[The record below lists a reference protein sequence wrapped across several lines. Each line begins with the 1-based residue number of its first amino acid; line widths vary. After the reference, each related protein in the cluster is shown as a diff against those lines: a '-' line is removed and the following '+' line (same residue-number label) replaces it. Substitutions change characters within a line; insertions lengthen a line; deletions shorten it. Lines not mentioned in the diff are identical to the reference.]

1 VSAIHAD
8 EHLPQHQMPFL
19 DINARLAAAWP
30 TITRRKPAPPDA
42 DDWAKVEDKRHLLD
56 ESHPRPS
63 ENT

>member
-1 VSAIHAD
+1 
-8 EHLPQHQMPFL
+8 MPFL

>member
-19 DINARLAAAWP
+19 DIN
-30 TITRRKPAPPDA
+30 A